1 MVRDCFTYVPYNDIL
16 INSPRFAVTLKLLS
30 HLFLTNGTV
39 LLHWA
44 DEIRVRSEKEI
55 EAHHRFLRLL
65 MDSVFTNWRQLAEDC
80 IAGKCEN
87 RLN

>member
-1 MVRDCFTYVPYNDIL
+1 MKNLSGASHKIMNVKWLCDCFTYVPYNDIL

-55 EAHHRFLRLL
+55 EAHHRFLR
-65 MDSVFTNWRQLAEDC
+65 
-80 IAGKCEN
+80 
-87 RLN
+87 